1 MTNNGEWTGKGEY
14 TDTWMKNTI
23 TDGGST
29 KSVWDW
35 KVFLEHLAVLTNENI
50 LTRNILGKEI
60 ANMASDG
67 EYTDEDAA
75 SGIPAP
81 LLGRQ
86 PMLHWSKNYFQKY
99 IWKFREICTFKEIDK
114 YILMKMLHL
123 VFLHLP
129 SSSSSSSFCC
139 IEAEKI
145 FF

>member
-1 MTNNGEWTGKGEY
+1 MIIKKDDKGDKQWGMNWQRKF
-14 TDTWMKNTI
+14 TDTRMKNTI

-29 KSVWDW
+29 TSVWDW

-86 PMLHWSKNYFQKY
+86 PMLH
-99 IWKFREICTFKEIDK
+99 
-114 YILMKMLHL
+114 
-123 VFLHLP
+123 
-129 SSSSSSSFCC
+129 
-139 IEAEKI
+139 
-145 FF
+145 